1 MARDEL
7 NKKLNKLKHIQVY
20 NSIYKMIQE
29 GVYPP
34 GMQLPSEPE
43 LAEKLN
49 VSRSTLRK
57 SLALLQEDHLIKN
70 IRGKGNFIL
79 ELPETPYENRYE
91 KKKHPIWA
99 CLDSAITDVELEFRL
114 EVPSDAITTSIQQ
127 ETPVVVIADRWY
139 HTAEGT
145 LAYSLSFVPIEVI
158 SEANISLHDTDPLL
172 HFLEKQIYQ
181 ERVSSHSQSH
191 FGYTTS
197 GNFSSTKYTLSD
209 NGQFILIQENIF
221 NQEQLLVC
229 NKHYLPIEHFDLF
242 ITSQ

>member
-7 NKKLNKLKHIQVY
+7 TQKLNKLKHIQVY
-20 NSIYKMIQE
+20 NRIYQMIQE
-29 GVYPP
+29 GIYPP

-43 LAEKLN
+43 LADKLN

-57 SLALLQEDHLIKN
+57 SLALLQEDHLVKN
-70 IRGKGNFIL
+70 VRGKGNFIR
-79 ELPETPYENRYE
+79 ELPETPYERRYE
-91 KKKHPIWA
+91 KKKHPIQS
-99 CLDSAITDVELEFRL
+99 CLDTTITEVELEFRL

-127 ETPVVVIADRWY
+127 ETPVVIIADRWY

-145 LAYSLSFVPIEVI
+145 LAYSLSFIPIEVL
-158 SEANISLHDTDPLL
+158 SEANISLQDTQPLL
-172 HFLEKQIYQ
+172 QFLEHQVYQ
-181 ERVSSHSQSH
+181 DSISSHSQSH

-197 GNFSSTKYTLSD
+197 GNFSSTKYTLSN

-221 NQEQLLVC
+221 SHERLLAS
-229 NKHYLPIEHFDLF
+229 NKHYLPIEHFNLF